1 MGQKSLLVLLF
12 LFCILISAKTHPE
25 KIIALT
31 LLSYLNIIL
40 SYDSFQFM
48 YAFAR
53 CSYPK
58 SSSAVI
64 IFSSFSMGIKFMTL
78 ALLAQFSTTSAK
90 NKLTITNKNQNQKPA
105 KP

>member
-1 MGQKSLLVLLF
+1 MGQKKSSVFTFSVLHF
-12 LFCILISAKTHPE
+12 VISAKTHPE

-31 LLSYLNIIL
+31 LPSYFNIIL

-58 SSSAVI
+58 RPPVQSRYNFLAV
-64 IFSSFSMGIKFMTL
+64 FQWESNSR
-78 ALLAQFSTTSAK
+78 
-90 NKLTITNKNQNQKPA
+90 P
-105 KP
+105 